1 HHRICYVLLP
11 RLRAWPPRASCLKLK
26 TPFSEPHL
34 PLPPCLVRQYHHL
47 RRLVFFLCHLC
58 ATSAA
63 SSSSFFMTSSPSRL
77 HLRHRTRGRGFTE
90 KAAGGVAQRK
100 LHGIEVDKKDF
111 VVVNSGWKREK
122 NIRVGQLE
130 KRKKSQ

>member
-1 HHRICYVLLP
+1 CYVLLP

-34 PLPPCLVRQYHHL
+34 PLPPCL
-47 RRLVFFLCHLC
+47 
-58 ATSAA
+58 
-63 SSSSFFMTSSPSRL
+63 
-77 HLRHRTRGRGFTE
+77 
-90 KAAGGVAQRK
+90 
-100 LHGIEVDKKDF
+100 IEVDKKDF

-130 KRKKSQ
+130 KRK